1 MYRNILSNFW
11 KDVFFN
17 ELWIMNLD
25 QIKQPFLHRF
35 PGDFS
40 GNPRQR
46 QTPKILFSTTEIAHF
61 DTSELIIFNEKLSE
75 EIGLGTIENEADKDF
90 LNAKILPE
98 NVKTYATAYA
108 GHQFGNWAGQLG
120 DGRAIFA
127 GEIENS
133 EGEKTEIQ
141 WKGAG
146 ATPYSRHA
154 DGRAV
159 LRSSVRE
166 YLMSEAMHH
175 LGIPTTRALSLSY
188 SGEQVVRDL
197 LYDGNATYEKGA
209 VMTRTAP
216 SFLRF
221 GHFEWI
227 SAQNE
232 HTTLQ
237 QLTDFTLENYFPEVD
252 RNHPHQ
258 YAEFFRIVAE
268 KTADMLVEWFRVGF
282 VHGVMN
288 TDNMSILGLTIDYGP
303 FSFLDEYDLNFT
315 PNTTDLPGRRYAFG
329 NQAKIAQWNLWQLAN
344 ALFPLIKNES
354 TLEKILNDFN
364 TNFWIKH
371 DEMMARKFGFD
382 RVLPSDGEFFTEA
395 QQFMQDLEIDY
406 TLFFKQLETYTPNVA
421 YKTHFKEVFYSR
433 ITEDHDKKLKD
444 FLNTYRSRLAENT
457 ISITDSL
464 EMMRRTNPKF
474 ILRNYLLFECINE
487 LNEGKKELL
496 TKLLIALENPYEE
509 IYPEF
514 SLKRP
519 SVYDGQA
526 GCSTLSCSS

>member
-1 MYRNILSNFW
+1 
-11 KDVFFN
+11 
-17 ELWIMNLD
+17 MNLD
-25 QIKQPFLHRF
+25 KITQQYLDKF

-40 GNPRQR
+40 GNPMQR
-46 QTPKILFSTTEIAHF
+46 QTPKVLFSTTDIVEF
-61 DTSELIIFNEKLSE
+61 QNTELLVFNERLSE
-75 EIGLGTIENEADKDF
+75 EIGLGKVENEEDLKF
-90 LNAKILPE
+90 MNAERIPKNL
-98 NVKTYATAYA
+98 KTYATAYA

-133 EGEKTEIQ
+133 KGKKTELQ

-175 LGIPTTRALSLSY
+175 LGIPTTRGLSLSL
-188 SGEQVVRDL
+188 SGEKVVRDMM
-197 LYDGNATYEKGA
+197 YDGNPEYENGA
-209 VMTRTAP
+209 VMMRTAD

-221 GHFEWI
+221 GHFELL

-232 HTTLQ
+232 IETLQ
-237 QLTDFTLENYFPEVD
+237 KLTDFTIENYFPEID
-252 RNHPHQ
+252 SKSPEK
-258 YAEFFRIVAE
+258 YSEFFQNVSER
-268 KTADMLVEWFRVGF
+268 TANLIVEWYRVGF

-303 FSFLDEYDLNFT
+303 FSFVDEYSLNFT

-344 ALFPLIKNES
+344 ALFPLIKDEKK
-354 TLEKILNDFN
+354 LEKTLNDFN
-364 TNFWIKH
+364 EIFWKKH
-371 DEMMARKFGFD
+371 DEVMAKKFGFNE
-382 RVLPSDGEFFTEA
+382 VLEGDDQLFTDA
-395 QQFMQDLEIDY
+395 QKLLEDLKLDY
-406 TLFFKQLETYTPNVA
+406 TLFFNRLEKLVTTSDLKELFGDISYSILNEEQ
-421 YKTHFKEVFYSR
+421 FSMLEVFTKNYQ
-433 ITEDHDKKLKD
+433 T
-444 FLNTYRSRLAENT
+444 RLEKNIISKAE
-457 ISITDSL
+457 SL
-464 EMMRRTNPKF
+464 ALMSKTNPKF
-474 ILRNYLLFECINE
+474 ILRNYILFECIEE
-487 LNEGKKELL
+487 LKVGKKDLL
-496 TKLLIALENPYEE
+496 NKILVALENPYQE

-514 SLKRP
+514 SKKRP
-519 SVYDGQA
+519 SKYDGQT

>member
-1 MYRNILSNFW
+1 
-11 KDVFFN
+11 
-17 ELWIMNLD
+17 MNLD
-25 QIKQPFLHRF
+25 QIKQPYLDLF
-35 PGDFS
+35 PGDLS
-40 GNPRQR
+40 GNKMQR
-46 QTPKILFSTTEIAHF
+46 QTPKVLFSATEIAQF
-61 DTSELIIFNEKLSE
+61 ENPGLIIFNQKLSN
-75 EIGLGTIENEADKDF
+75 EIGLGKIEKQEDEDF
-90 LNAKILPE
+90 LNAKAVPAHI
-98 NVKTYATAYA
+98 KTYSTAYA

-127 GEIENS
+127 GEIQNEK
-133 EGEKTEIQ
+133 GQKTEIQ

-166 YLMSEAMHH
+166 YLMSEAMYH
-175 LGIPTTRALSLSY
+175 LGIPTTRALSLSF
-188 SGEQVVRDL
+188 SGEQVVRDI
-197 LYDGNATYEKGA
+197 LYDGNAAYEKGA

-221 GHFEWI
+221 GHFELL
-227 SAQNE
+227 SAQGENQ
-232 HTTLQ
+232 TLQ
-237 QLTDFTLENYFPEVD
+237 QLTDFAIENHFAEID
-252 RNHPHQ
+252 RNSPEK
-258 YAEFFRIVAE
+258 YAEFFQTVAN
-268 KTADMLVEWFRVGF
+268 KTADMIVEWFRVGF

-344 ALFPLIKNES
+344 ALFPLIKEEAK
-354 TLEKILNDFN
+354 LETILNNFN
-364 TNFWIKH
+364 TRFWKKH
-371 DEMMARKFGFD
+371 DEMMASKFGFD
-382 RVLPSDGEFFTEA
+382 GLQEGDDEFFTEA
-395 QQFMQDLEIDY
+395 QQLMQDLEIDY
-406 TLFFKQLETYTPNVA
+406 TLFFKQLETSSENTDFKV
-421 YKTHFKEVFYSR
+421 HFKEVFYSR
-433 ITEDHDKKLKD
+433 TTEEKFEKLKD
-444 FLNTYRSRLAENT
+444 FLNLYYRRLDKNKTSKKE
-457 ISITDSL
+457 SL
-464 EMMRRTNPKF
+464 NLMKKTNPKF

-487 LNEGKKELL
+487 LNEGKKDLL
-496 TKLLIALENPYEE
+496 DKILIALENPYEE

-519 SVYDGQA
+519 TQYDGQT